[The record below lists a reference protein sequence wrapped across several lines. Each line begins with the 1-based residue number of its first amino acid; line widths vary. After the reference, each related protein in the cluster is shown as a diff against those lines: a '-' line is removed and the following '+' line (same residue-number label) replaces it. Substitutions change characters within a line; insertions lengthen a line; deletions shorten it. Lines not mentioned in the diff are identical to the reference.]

1 MATDTTDNGKID
13 KDKER
18 ILLIDSNALVHRAYH
33 AYPPTL
39 RTSEGQ
45 LTNAVFGFSFL
56 LLNIINKFKP
66 KYIVCVFD
74 SKKPTFRHEQF
85 PDYKATR
92 KPMDEELVEQLPII
106 KEVVDAFSIPRFI
119 RDGYEAD
126 DLIGTFVHDEDL
138 KALEKIVVT
147 GDQDILQLVDDDEDI
162 SVYLSGRT
170 FSQAKTYHEEQV
182 RKKYHFEPLQIIDYK
197 ALMGDASD
205 NIPGVKGIG
214 KKSAQ
219 ALLQKFDSVEQV
231 YKSIEKAEAGDD
243 QEIKTWE
250 VKPFKRMYKK
260 LLKGREMAFQSKD
273 LATIYTDI
281 PIEFDLKDATV
292 SDYSRSEVKE
302 LFKKLEFKSL
312 FDRVPDSSRV
322 ETDRVRTDQMA
333 SDKIETAQKANSS
346 EKPQNSDQANLFT
359 DFDAKNKDDNNG
371 KDAKEGDTEMM
382 KQKDVQ
388 NFTWYQ
394 KQDYEVITSPNEA
407 NKRIEGLTQQP
418 QIAFD
423 TEADSL
429 DHMNA
434 NLLGLSFSMK
444 AGSAFY
450 LSKGV
455 LGDEKV
461 KKALKD
467 FFENA
472 KTLIAHNLK
481 YDLHILKNYGISL
494 EETSNHFDTLIAS
507 YLLSGGEG
515 LQGNGL
521 KDLAF
526 NKFGMELT
534 PYSEL
539 LSEEAKSTV
548 AVKKEKGVFDPK
560 DKEEEQ
566 ILGKYCCG
574 DSDAT
579 FRLFELFS
587 KELAKDSSLKDL
599 FKEIEMPLVIMLLEM
614 ERAGV
619 YLDISELEDLK
630 KQAQDSLSAIEDK
643 IYEISGHDF
652 NIASPKQVGEVLFDE
667 LKIQE
672 DAKIQV
678 SKTKTGAYSTD
689 ERTLKNFSANHE
701 IVELILK
708 HRNLSKLISTY
719 IEGLASQVAQSD
731 KTSVQGTQEEN
742 KGKVFTNY
750 NQAVASTGRL
760 SSSDPNLQNIPVSD
774 EFGRKIRKAFKPGK
788 GRVFLAFDYAQQEL
802 RLLAHLSEEEKLI
815 EAFKNNVDIH
825 KLTASQILNIPLDE
839 VKKDDRRVGKTV
851 NFGVVYGISPF
862 GLADRLKIDRAQAKN
877 FIDKFFTKYSKVSK
891 YFEGLVDQA
900 KDRGEI
906 YTILGRRRDARGLAS
921 SNFRVRRA
929 VEREI
934 INFPLQGGAADI
946 MKLAMIKVREAIR
959 SNQVPCSEDLITHL
973 QVHDELIFSLSEEN
987 YDKQGREVVKKIK
1000 DIMFDVYSLSVPLT
1014 VDAEVGKD
1022 WYSLKKV
1029 D

>member
-1 MATDTTDNGKID
+1 MASDGMGEKID

-39 RTSEGQ
+39 RTSDGQ
-45 LTNAVFGFSFL
+45 LTNAVYGFSFL
-56 LLNIINKFKP
+56 LLNIIDKFRP

-74 SKKPTFRHEQF
+74 SKKPTFRHEKF

-92 KPMDEELVEQLPII
+92 KPMDEELVQQVPII

-138 KALEKIVVT
+138 DGLEKIVVT
-147 GDQDILQLVDDDEDI
+147 GDQDILQLVDDKEDI

-170 FSQAKTYHEEQV
+170 FSKAKIYHEEQV
-182 RKKYHFEPLQIIDYK
+182 RKKYTFEPLQIIDYK

-231 YKSIEKAEAGDD
+231 YSSLEEAEAGND
-243 QEIKTWE
+243 QEKSTWE
-250 VKPFKRMYKK
+250 KKPFKRMYKK
-260 LLKGREMAFQSKD
+260 LLKNKEMAFKSKD

-281 PIEFDLKDATV
+281 PIDFDLKDATV

-312 FDRVPDSSRV
+312 FNKVPDSSRV
-322 ETDRVRTDQMA
+322 ETSEVETSEVKTVA
-333 SDKIETAQKANSS
+333 SKNGSNSEVS
-346 EKPQNSDQANLFT
+346 AGDDNGQANLFA
-359 DFDAKNKDDNNG
+359 DIKNGENSK
-371 KDAKEGDTEMM
+371 
-382 KQKDVQ
+382 KQPSLKQ
-388 NFTWYQ
+388 SSSKQPSLRNWAWYE
-394 KQDYEVITSPNEA
+394 KQDYEVVTSISEA
-407 NKRIEGLTQQP
+407 LDKISKLGRSKV
-418 QIAFD
+418 AFD

-429 DHMNA
+429 DHINA
-434 NLLGLSFSMK
+434 NLLGLSFSDK
-444 AGSAFY
+444 SGSAFY
-450 LSKGV
+450 LIKGV
-455 LGDEKV
+455 LEDEKV
-461 KKALKD
+461 KSALKG
-467 FFENA
+467 FFQEA
-472 KTLIAHNLK
+472 KMLIAHNLK
-481 YDLHILKNYGISL
+481 YDLHILRNYGI
-494 EETSNHFDTLIAS
+494 EVEDTSGHFDTLIAS

-534 PYSEL
+534 EYSEL
-539 LSEEAKSTV
+539 LSNETKSTI
-548 AVKKEKGVFDPK
+548 AVKKEKGIFDPK
-560 DKEEEQ
+560 DSEEEQ

-579 FRLFELFS
+579 FRLYELFEE
-587 KELAKDSSLKDL
+587 ELAKDSRLEKL
-599 FKEIEMPLVIMLLEM
+599 FREIEMPLVIMLLEM

-619 YLDISELEDLK
+619 YLDGNELVELK
-630 KQAQDSLSAIEDK
+630 KQAQSSLVEIEDK
-643 IYEISGHDF
+643 IYSIAGHDF

-667 LKIQE
+667 LKLQEEDDIQ
-672 DAKIQV
+672 IN
-678 SKTKTGAYSTD
+678 KTKTGAYSTD

-701 IVELILK
+701 VVDLILR

-719 IEGLASQVAQSD
+719 IEGLADQVDEIHKD
-731 KTSVQGTQEEN
+731 KGKDKAEGMGEGM
-742 KGKVFTNY
+742 GKVFTNY

-774 EFGRKIRKAFKPGK
+774 EFGRKIRKAFKPGED
-788 GRVFLAFDYAQQEL
+788 RAFLAFDYAQQEL

-815 EAFKNNVDIH
+815 EAFKNDVDIH
-825 KLTASQILNIPLDE
+825 KLTASQILNLPLDE

-862 GLADRLKIDRAQAKN
+862 GLADRLKIDRSQAKS
-877 FIDKFFTKYSKVSK
+877 FIDKFFSKYSKVSK
-891 YFEGLVDQA
+891 YFEALVDRA
-900 KDRGEI
+900 KKEGEV
-906 YTILGRRRDARGLAS
+906 YTILGRKRDAHGLQS

-946 MKLAMIKVREAIR
+946 MKLAMIKVRDAIN
-959 SNQVPCSEDLITHL
+959 SGKIPCSDDIITHL
-973 QVHDELIFSLSEEN
+973 QVHDELIFSLSKDN
-987 YDKQGREVVKKIK
+987 YEKKGREVIEKIK
-1000 DIMFDVYSLSVPLT
+1000 DIMFNVYSLSVPLT
-1014 VDAEVGKD
+1014 VDAEVGED

-1029 D
+1029 S